1 MILKILLIDMI
12 IIAVLMYLVLLGAN
26 MSKTAEEQEL
36 EDREQIEY
44 LKKIQK
50 QEEKK
55 WTIK

>member
-36 EDREQIEY
+36 EDREQMEY
-44 LKKIQK
+44 LKKYKSRRKRNEQ
-50 QEEKK
+50 
-55 WTIK
+55 